1 MDNLSNRIKE
11 LRTKNNMSQF
21 DLGEKLFV
29 SDKTI
34 SSWESNR
41 TTPNIDMIFK
51 ICDIF
56 NTNLYSLIS
65 HNKETIETEIKLKV
79 NENEYNRILNL
90 IKSNSKFINEEN
102 QSATYYNPYN
112 VDMKDKWLRIRSE
125 GNKTILNLKI
135 DNDFKYCEEY
145 EVSID
150 NEINLKQIFKY
161 LNFKKIAVVNKTRNK
176 YLYKDKYEFSFDNV
190 DDLGTFV
197 EIEVK
202 KYDLTP
208 LEEYNNLI
216 KLLYEL
222 NIDIN
227 LIDNKRYPE
236 YFLEKGEIK

>member
-1 MDNLSNRIKE
+1 
-11 LRTKNNMSQF
+11 
-21 DLGEKLFV
+21 
-29 SDKTI
+29 
-34 SSWESNR
+34 
-41 TTPNIDMIFK
+41 
-51 ICDIF
+51 
-56 NTNLYSLIS
+56 
-65 HNKETIETEIKLKV
+65 
-79 NENEYNRILNL
+79 
-90 IKSNSKFINEEN
+90 
-102 QSATYYNPYN
+102 
-112 VDMKDKWLRIRSE
+112 MKDKWLRIRSE